1 MQSSNSWHYYLRKK
15 NRDNQKV
22 PLSSSLCLLLAR
34 FPRRT
39 HVTCGPR
46 GLACF
51 ALRGSGRGRKIFSD
65 LADWIAM
72 SLSIHLLPPFF
83 YPFFSKDYL
92 LYSKKCF
99 LAGLEQT
106 VTVLELLLHLVDII
120 TYYLRCTSTSFFSAA
135 PGQVQDLRLRSIVVL
150 VEDR

>member
-1 MQSSNSWHYYLRKK
+1 MMVECIYKAARTCPPVCRAPTRSTSWHYYLRKK

-72 SLSIHLLPPFF
+72 SLSTIHLLPPFF
-83 YPFFSKDYL
+83 YPFFFVWKDYL
-92 LYSKKCF
+92 LYCSRKMFSCWVR
-99 LAGLEQT
+99 ADCDSVRAA
-106 VTVLELLLHLVDII
+106 VTS
-120 TYYLRCTSTSFFSAA
+120 R
-135 PGQVQDLRLRSIVVL
+135 
-150 VEDR
+150 

>member
-1 MQSSNSWHYYLRKK
+1 
-15 NRDNQKV
+15 
-22 PLSSSLCLLLAR
+22 
-34 FPRRT
+34 
-39 HVTCGPR
+39 
-46 GLACF
+46 
-51 ALRGSGRGRKIFSD
+51 
-65 LADWIAM
+65 M

>member
-1 MQSSNSWHYYLRKK
+1 
-15 NRDNQKV
+15 
-22 PLSSSLCLLLAR
+22 
-34 FPRRT
+34 
-39 HVTCGPR
+39 
-46 GLACF
+46 
-51 ALRGSGRGRKIFSD
+51 
-65 LADWIAM
+65 M
-72 SLSIHLLPPFF
+72 SLSTIHLLPPFF

-120 TYYLRCTSTSFFSAA
+120 TYYLRCTSTSSA